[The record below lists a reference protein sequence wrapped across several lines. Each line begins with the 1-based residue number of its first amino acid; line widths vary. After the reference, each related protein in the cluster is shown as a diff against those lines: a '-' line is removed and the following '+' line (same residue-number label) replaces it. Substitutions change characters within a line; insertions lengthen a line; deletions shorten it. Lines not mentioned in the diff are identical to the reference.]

1 MKKSTILLLFT
12 IVVFCGTTMHAQ
24 AQSSTFLVGTYTDAS
39 EQGINQVSLDH
50 KTHALTLQKIIS
62 NVDNPSFICT
72 NKNKS
77 IVVVVEETA
86 GDQGGK
92 ITSYAITGT
101 DYFTKRSTF
110 FTKGNH
116 PCTLAF
122 SPDEHFIVVGNYS
135 GGNVCVF
142 PIDGFGKLSEAVATY
157 QHTGTSENISRQ
169 EKPHVHSVV
178 FHPTENK
185 IFIADLGNDT
195 IEFIP
200 FDSKT
205 SSFLEVEKAIAT
217 KVPAGSGPRHLLFDT
232 KGETLFATFELSN
245 QVGVYRFK
253 NDKLQ
258 LIQLA
263 PITDPTKSGTAAE
276 IKISNDNKFVY
287 ASVRGGDNFIA
298 VYRWDSEQLALIQK
312 VPTKKGPRN
321 FIFTENEEFALVGSQ
336 FENSIS
342 IYTRDKKTGLLTATQ
357 SELIIN
363 KPVYFCKF

>member
-1 MKKSTILLLFT
+1 MKKYYLFSLVAFVCIGCSSIKEQHTST
-12 IVVFCGTTMHAQ
+12 
-24 AQSSTFLVGTYTDAS
+24 TFLVGTYTDTK
-39 EQGINQVSLDH
+39 EQGINQVILNHETSELS
-50 KTHALTLQKIIS
+50 LQKIIS
-62 NVDNPSFICT
+62 GVENPSFIIT
-72 NKNKS
+72 NKSKS

-86 GDQGGK
+86 SDQGGK

-101 DYFTKRSTF
+101 YYFTKRSTL

-122 SPDEHFIVVGNYS
+122 SPDEKFVVVGNYS
-135 GGNVCVF
+135 GGNLSVF
-142 PIDGFGKLSEAVATY
+142 PIDGFGKLSDAIAVVA
-157 QHTGTSENISRQ
+157 HNGTSENTARQ

-178 FHPTENK
+178 FHPIQNK

-200 FDSKT
+200 FDANNSTFLQTQKSVATNT
-205 SSFLEVEKAIAT
+205 S
-217 KVPAGSGPRHLLFDT
+217 AGSGPRHIIFDK
-232 KGETLFATFELSN
+232 KGETLFATFELTN

-253 NDKLQ
+253 DNQLQ
-258 LIQLA
+258 LVQLA
-263 PITDPTKSGTAAE
+263 QITESTKNGTAAE

-287 ASVRGGDNFIA
+287 ASVRGEDNFIV
-298 VYRWDSEQLALIQK
+298 VYSWDSNKLNLIQK

-321 FIFTENEEFALVGSQ
+321 FIFTNNEEFVLVGSQ

-342 IYTRDKKTGLLTATQ
+342 VFSRNKKTGLLTATN
-357 SELIIN
+357 SMLAVN